1 MTGLRPCETSRK
13 SGERDHAFLLT
24 LDACFAHTR
33 TRVTSAEKMAQ
44 FEAERDAFWE
54 QRKEEGQK
62 QLEHGVQ
69 NAQETE
75 MRRLASEL
83 MERSVGNYHPA
94 LTPTY
99 PDPFPRGRTSYR

>member
-13 SGERDHAFLLT
+13 SGERDRAFLLT
-24 LDACFAHTR
+24 LDTCFAHTR

-62 QLEHGVQ
+62 Q
-69 NAQETE
+69 
-75 MRRLASEL
+75 
-83 MERSVGNYHPA
+83 
-94 LTPTY
+94 
-99 PDPFPRGRTSYR
+99 